1 MRGGTVT
8 LGTFLLLG
16 SVAGAGGTAVAAG
29 LEGASASTAAPTAG
43 APAMEREEGAACEVN
58 VV

>member
-1 MRGGTVT
+1 M
-8 LGTFLLLG
+8 
-16 SVAGAGGTAVAAG
+16 AGAGGTAVAVG
-29 LEGASASTAAPTAG
+29 LVGASASTAAPTAG